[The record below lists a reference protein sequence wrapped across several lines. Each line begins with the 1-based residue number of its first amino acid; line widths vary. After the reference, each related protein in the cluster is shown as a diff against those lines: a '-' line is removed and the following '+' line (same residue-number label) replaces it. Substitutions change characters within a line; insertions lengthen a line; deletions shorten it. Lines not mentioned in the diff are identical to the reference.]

1 MKIFPQSAMDTFTDQ
16 NFRELCE
23 AVKGIY
29 TDHEHLAAIGWD
41 AGTPVHHI
49 EGAVIAEI
57 HSRMEEFIGERIEV
71 AERIRARHIPRETLS
86 ESHTRRR
93 REEVINFMR
102 KHRSEGLSHPDAIL
116 NQTVEAVVDNWLPGL
131 AVPVNVVD
139 VIVRFQ
145 PAPLPLGSLTVSP
158 SA

>member
-1 MKIFPQSAMDTFTDQ
+1 MDTFTDQ

-23 AVKGIY
+23 VVKCIY
-29 TDHEHLAAIGWD
+29 TNPEHVNAIGWD
-41 AGTPVHHI
+41 AGTPVDHI

-71 AERIRARHIPRETLS
+71 AERIRARHIPPEALS

-102 KHRSEGLSHPDAIL
+102 KHRGEGLSHPDAIL
-116 NQTVEAVVDNWLPGL
+116 NQTVEAVL
-131 AVPVNVVD
+131 AHWRYAFGPH
-139 VIVRFQ
+139 R
-145 PAPLPLGSLTVSP
+145 A
-158 SA
+158 